1 MPRLV
6 PNPER
11 VTPNE
16 EQRGTWDAFFW
27 VRDAKTLHEG
37 LATSGAEVAYG
48 PIVQEAYTME
58 EFAVR
63 DEDGHVLG
71 SGNPWSDRTGRKESA
86 SIPFLR
92 CARRRLARFRPSLV
106 VAA

>member
-1 MPRLV
+1 MRAQWLLGFAIVSRDGLSIMPRLV

-27 VRDAKTLHEG
+27 VRDAKTLHEE

-71 SGNPWSDRTGRKESA
+71 FGQSLE
-86 SIPFLR
+86 
-92 CARRRLARFRPSLV
+92 RPNRS
-106 VAA
+106 